1 MKGER
6 QLAYSEEEAEDP
18 SSGTLGYKRGEALCL
33 LKRERLRLKGKGME
47 TDVRPCPGAE
57 K

>member
-47 TDVRPCPGAE
+47 TDVRPGAE